1 MVAQHTQ
8 NFRAHAAQVPTEP
21 TEDTHFLNDVSDL
34 KLDIVLVSFRSAAP
48 LRHTLNAIFRKDQSD
63 IELNVTIVNN
73 CSKDGEDIASIA
85 LEYNCRVIQNSE
97 NVGYGAACNIGARDM
112 SGDLIL
118 FLNPD
123 VYISKGS
130 IKALI
135 KAASTREDGVAF
147 GPTVYDS
154 GRRRK
159 HKRVSIADP
168 SGISRSFLDHKLP
181 LLPTGYLSGC
191 ALMVR
196 REAFE
201 AVNGFDPA
209 IFLYYEDDDLCIRL
223 REHGQLY
230 IVGTAA
236 ALHSHGRSVEEPS
249 KWRPLRA
256 QSIGYSMVYVMRKHR
271 GLSGVLAAMFRVTLR
286 ILSPLNFISPRYRRK
301 TIHMTVGSI
310 DAFRHAE
317 QTSLK
322 NLKEAL

>member
-1 MVAQHTQ
+1 
-8 NFRAHAAQVPTEP
+8 
-21 TEDTHFLNDVSDL
+21 
-34 KLDIVLVSFRSAAP
+34 
-48 LRHTLNAIFRKDQSD
+48 LNAILRKDQGGVE
-63 IELNVTIVNN
+63 INVTIVSN
-73 CSKDGEDIASIA
+73 CLSDSDDIASIA
-85 LEYNCRVIQNSE
+85 LEYNCRVVQNSE
-97 NVGYGAACNIGARDM
+97 NVGYGAACNIGARDL

-123 VYISKGS
+123 VYISTGS

-168 SGISRSFLDHKLP
+168 SGISRSFLDHKLA
-181 LLPTGYLSGC
+181 LLPTAYLSGC

-196 REAFE
+196 RKVFE

-236 ALHSHGRSVEEPS
+236 ALHSHGRSVEESPR
-249 KWRPLRA
+249 WRELRA
-256 QSIGYSMVYVMRKHR
+256 KSLGYSMMYVMRKHR
-271 GLSGVLAAMFRVTLR
+271 GLSGVVAALFRVIFR
-286 ILSPLNFISPRYRRK
+286 MLSPLNALSSRYRNK
-301 TIHMTVGSI
+301 TINMTVGLI
-310 DAFRHAE
+310 DA
-317 QTSLK
+317 LK
-322 NLKEAL
+322 RKERVRLGYSTEAL